1 MANQPEQE
9 NQQSETV
16 TSQDLR
22 QFILTELEARKQL
35 VAEISDEQLTEI
47 VGGTIGKVYES
58 PKITWTPKTAV
69 AVTPAKKTVTWA
81 EQEKTVH
88 EYTPS
93 SSSSSSPEST
103 PPSSPKN
110 GWDTLRR
117 LWMTGCISCLNPR

>member
-1 MANQPEQE
+1 MSNQPEQE
-9 NQQSETV
+9 NQQSETI
-16 TSQDLR
+16 TSQELR
-22 QFILTELEARKQL
+22 EFMMDELEARKQL

-47 VGGTIGKVYES
+47 VGGTIGKVYEQ

-88 EYTPS
+88 EYTPTPP
-93 SSSSSSPEST
+93 SSPEST

-110 GWDTLRR
+110 GWDAVRR
-117 LWMTGCISCLNPR
+117 LWITGCIGCLNPR